1 MRAIENLLQ
10 PTEQP
15 NMRTS
20 QFLLST
26 LKETPSDAVVIS
38 HQLMLRAGMIRK
50 LASGLYTWL
59 PMGLRVLRKVE
70 NVVREEMNAAGA
82 LEVLMPG
89 IQPAELWQES
99 GRWEQYGPE
108 LLRMRDRHGRD
119 FCAGPTHEEVITD
132 LARNEL
138 NSYKQLPINM
148 YQIQTKFRDEIRPR
162 FGLMRGREFI
172 MKDAYSFHA
181 DQASLQQTYDR
192 MHQAYCNVFT
202 RLGMDFRPVQAD
214 TGSIGGSWSHE
225 FHVLAE
231 SGEDDVIFSDSS
243 DYAANIEKAE
253 AIPRETVRPAPTEEL
268 RLVDTPDA
276 KTIAALVE
284 NYGVP
289 IERTVKTLIVHA
301 AEEGKLIA
309 LIVRGDHELNEIKAA
324 NLPQVAS
331 PLVMASDAELRDA
344 IGAGAGSLGPLN
356 LPLPCIIDRSVA
368 FMSDFGIGANID
380 DKHYFGVNWER
391 DLPVPEI
398 ADLRNVVAGDP
409 SPDGKGTLMIKR
421 GIEVGH
427 IFQLGTK
434 YSEALKCQV
443 LGENGK
449 PVTLAMGC
457 YGIGVSRVVAAAIE
471 QNYDDKGIIW
481 SDSLAPFQIALVPLR
496 YETAEVREATDKL
509 YAELTAAG
517 FEVLLDDRDKKTSPG
532 IKFADMELIGIPHR
546 IVVSDRGLAEGNLEY
561 KYRKDS
567 EAQAL
572 PVAEVLSF
580 LQARIRR

>member
-1 MRAIENLLQ
+1 MPSHSLPSQ
-10 PTEQP
+10 PTERP

-20 QFLLST
+20 QYLLST

-59 PMGLRVLRKVE
+59 PMGLRVLRKAE
-70 NVVREEMNAAGA
+70 AIVREEMNAAGA
-82 LEVLMPG
+82 LEVLMPA

-108 LLRMRDRHGRD
+108 LLRIKDRHGRE
-119 FCAGPTHEEVITD
+119 FCVGPTHEEVITD

-138 NSYKQLPINM
+138 NSYKQLPINL

-162 FGLMRGREFI
+162 FGLMRGREFL
-172 MKDAYSFHA
+172 MKDAYSFHL

-192 MHQAYCNVFT
+192 MHQAYCNVFS
-202 RLGMDFRPVQAD
+202 RLGLNFRPVQAD
-214 TGSIGGSWSHE
+214 TGSIGGTGSHE

-231 SGEDDVIFSDSS
+231 SGEDDIAFSDAS

-253 AIPRETVRPAPTEEL
+253 AIPRETSRAAASEEL
-268 RLVDTPDA
+268 RLVDTPNA
-276 KTIAALVE
+276 KTIEELVSQFNLAVE
-284 NYGVP
+284 K
-289 IERTVKTLIVHA
+289 TVKTLVVHA

-324 NLPQVAS
+324 NHELVAS
-331 PLVMASDAELRDA
+331 PLVFASEAEIRNVV
-344 IGAGAGSLGPLN
+344 GAGPGSLGPLN
-356 LPLPCIIDRSVA
+356 LPITCIIDRSVA
-368 FMSDFGIGANID
+368 LMSDFAAGANLD
-380 DKHYFGVNWER
+380 DKHHFGLNWER
-391 DLPVPEI
+391 DLPLPAV

-409 SPDGKGTLMIKR
+409 SPDGQGTLVIKR

-434 YSEALKCQV
+434 YSEALGCKV
-443 LGENGK
+443 LGEGGK
-449 PVTLAMGC
+449 PITLTMGC

-471 QNYDDKGIIW
+471 QNWDERGILW
-481 SDSLAPFQIALVPLR
+481 SDALAPFQIALVPMK
-496 YETAEVREATDKL
+496 YENEAVREATDKL

-517 FEVLLDDRDKKTSPG
+517 YEVLLDDRDKKTSPG
-532 IKFADMELIGIPHR
+532 VKFADMELIGIPHR

-561 KYRKDS
+561 KNRRDA
-567 EAQAL
+567 EAQ
-572 PVAEVLSF
+572 PVSAADILSF
-580 LQARIRR
+580 IKARTGR

>member
-1 MRAIENLLQ
+1 
-10 PTEQP
+10 
-15 NMRTS
+15 MRTS

-70 NVVREEMNAAGA
+70 KVVREEMNAAGA
-82 LEVLMPG
+82 LEVLMPA

-99 GRWEQYGPE
+99 GRWVQYGPE
-108 LLRMRDRHGRD
+108 LLRLKDRHDRE
-119 FCAGPTHEEVITD
+119 FCVGPTHEEVITE

-138 NSYKQLPINM
+138 NSYKQLPINF

-162 FGLMRGREFI
+162 FGLMRGREFL
-172 MKDAYSFHA
+172 MKDAYSFHV
-181 DQASLQQTYDR
+181 DQASLQETYDR

-202 RLGMDFRPVQAD
+202 RLGLNFRPVQAD
-214 TGSIGGSWSHE
+214 TGSIGGTGSHE

-231 SGEDDVIFSDSS
+231 SGEDDIAFSDSS

-253 AIPRETVRPAPTEEL
+253 ALPREKVRPAPTEEL
-268 RLVDTPDA
+268 RLVDTPDV

-284 NYGVP
+284 GFNLP
-289 IERTVKTLIVHA
+289 IEKTIKTLIVHA

-309 LIVRGDHELNEIKAA
+309 LVVRGDHELNEIKAA
-324 NLPQVAS
+324 NLEQVAN
-331 PLVMASDAELRDA
+331 PLTMATDAELRAA

-356 LPLPCIIDRSVA
+356 LPLPVIIDRSVEL
-368 FMSDFGIGANID
+368 MSDFVIGANID

-391 DLPVPEI
+391 DLPVPTV
-398 ADLRNVVAGDP
+398 ADLRNVVEGDP
-409 SPDGKGTLMIKR
+409 SPDGQGTLVIKR

-434 YSEALKCQV
+434 YSEAMNCQV

-449 PVTLAMGC
+449 PVTLTMGC

-471 QNYDDKGIIW
+471 QNFDERGIRW
-481 SDSLAPFQIALVPLR
+481 NDALAPFHIALVPLR
-496 YETAEVREATDKL
+496 YETEQVREATDKL

-546 IVVSDRGLAEGNLEY
+546 VVVSDRGLAEGNLEY
-561 KYRKDS
+561 KSRAET
-567 EAQAL
+567 EAQAVPL
-572 PVAEVLSF
+572 AEILSF
-580 LQARIRR
+580 LQARIKR